1 MLQTR
6 YITVNDFNNYFPEI
20 NLREELGTEENAVAF
35 IVRLENRMETF
46 INANFNR
53 CIEKEYPVFT
63 EYQKKHYKQAL
74 LEQAIYIYKNSDISV
89 DSGYDMDK
97 GEVVSRDK
105 IVQSSIA
112 PNAKQEL
119 LLCGLWNRNIRS
131 NRSLGSLGFWW
142 LR

>member
-53 CIEKEYPVFT
+53 CIEKEYPVFQSIRKSIINRLYWNRLFIYT
-63 EYQKKHYKQAL
+63 KT
-74 LEQAIYIYKNSDISV
+74 AIY
-89 DSGYDMDK
+89 
-97 GEVVSRDK
+97 R
-105 IVQSSIA
+105 
-112 PNAKQEL
+112 
-119 LLCGLWNRNIRS
+119 
-131 NRSLGSLGFWW
+131 
-142 LR
+142 